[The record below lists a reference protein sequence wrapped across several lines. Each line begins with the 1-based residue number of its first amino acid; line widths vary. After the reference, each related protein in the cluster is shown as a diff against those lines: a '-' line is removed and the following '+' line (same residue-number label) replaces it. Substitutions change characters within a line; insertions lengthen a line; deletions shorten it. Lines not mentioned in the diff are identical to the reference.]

1 MFHLNVCTHT
11 KKPEKQEY
19 CVLGFLTLIS
29 QYAQI
34 TLSPNRVIKMAFAFK
49 DVLERSFPQ
58 KPWNK
63 TQDFKNKQK
72 FTANANDDCI

>member
-1 MFHLNVCTHT
+1 MRN
-11 KKPEKQEY
+11 
-19 CVLGFLTLIS
+19 LTLIS

-34 TLSPNRVIKMAFAFK
+34 TLSPNREIKTAFAFK

-58 KPWNK
+58 KPCNK

-72 FTANANDDCI
+72 ITANANDDCV